1 MNSSTEMKQLII
13 QNIRNDIQSRN
24 PIFINLALQCVA
36 NIGDK
41 EMASAF
47 TNEIPRLLIS
57 GLVPKRMIIFLK
69 HKFCFFRDTID
80 PVKQSAALCLLR
92 LHRTSPESLQLNTE
106 WTARIVHLLNDQH
119 LVWKL

>member
-1 MNSSTEMKQLII
+1 MNSSSEMKQLII

-36 NIGDK
+36 NIGDR

-57 GLVPKRMIIFLK
+57 GFVTKQSHSHFPKR
-69 HKFCFFRDTID
+69 FFGTLEIRSI
-80 PVKQSAALCLLR
+80 L
-92 LHRTSPESLQLNTE
+92 
-106 WTARIVHLLNDQH
+106 
-119 LVWKL
+119 

>member
-1 MNSSTEMKQLII
+1 MNSSSEMKQLII

-36 NIGDK
+36 NIGDR

-57 GLVPKRMIIFLK
+57 GFVTEQSHSYFSKR
-69 HKFCFFRDTID
+69 FFGTLEI
-80 PVKQSAALCLLR
+80 PSIL
-92 LHRTSPESLQLNTE
+92 
-106 WTARIVHLLNDQH
+106 
-119 LVWKL
+119 